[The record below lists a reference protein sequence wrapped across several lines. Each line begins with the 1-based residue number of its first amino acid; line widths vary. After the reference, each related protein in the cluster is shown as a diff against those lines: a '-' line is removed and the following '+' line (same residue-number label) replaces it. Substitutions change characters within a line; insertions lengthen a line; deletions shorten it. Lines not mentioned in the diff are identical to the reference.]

1 MVVMTLL
8 IDEDVPSSVADVFRS
23 RGHTVYLV
31 SDLLPS
37 GSPDHIV
44 AITGD
49 RLGPGAVLVTWDKD
63 YRYLIP
69 RVAKVGAGRF
79 RHLSRI
85 SFECPEPQGK
95 IRLGQEI
102 ELIEFKYESVMRMPD
117 KRMIV
122 EITTERL
129 AFR

>member
-31 SDLLPS
+31 TDLLPS

-49 RLGPGAVLVTWDKD
+49 RLGPGAVLVTWDKG
-63 YRYLIP
+63 YRHLIP
-69 RVAKVGAGRF
+69 RASKVGAGRF
-79 RHLSRI
+79 RNLSRI
-85 SFECPEPQGK
+85 SFGCSEPQGK
-95 IRLGQEI
+95 VRLSQEI
-102 ELIEFKYESVMRMPD
+102 EVIEFKYESVMKMAD

-129 AFR
+129 TFR